1 MAAKREARIA
11 YDVNERLRKGFQH
24 FVCFATSGCT
34 DGHGL
39 HVQHTK
45 SINTKN
51 REWRLVVFC
60 VIVGRKSYT
69 HTHPRTREPMVFAL
83 VDEQGVSSR
92 DGTRQ
97 PNHYE
102 ADVVSRRVSLYRRR
116 P

>member
-1 MAAKREARIA
+1 
-11 YDVNERLRKGFQH
+11 
-24 FVCFATSGCT
+24 
-34 DGHGL
+34 
-39 HVQHTK
+39 
-45 SINTKN
+45 
-51 REWRLVVFC
+51 
-60 VIVGRKSYT
+60 
-69 HTHPRTREPMVFAL
+69 MVFAL